1 MNAME
6 NKKQKLID
14 KGAKHS
20 NSSNKEKFVDLSQN
34 QEIPIAHSVKTS
46 AHHDSSHS
54 KNKLKNL
61 FDKSISTV
69 ASLIHP
75 SHEHHHHHHHSV
87 SNTSPKQMQLSG
99 SMSTLSDES
108 ALFVPDN
115 HVSKL
120 KNTLPSNLSHED
132 DDSTSQSSN
141 ETVTNPLSTR
151 KVEQHNQLNK
161 SFSNRAAYSAGS
173 SYGAV
178 NSKQTH
184 NSDAI
189 SAYTDEADDEQDDA
203 SSILTNNQS
212 ILYDSLSKKQSK
224 LKHKSFKTRDDQLEV
239 ADRHQHAQNNR
250 IISSKHL
257 LNSDYDGDDFLDAF
271 RVFDLN
277 GDGRITAKE
286 LNYVLKELGIKMK
299 KKDIEKMINE
309 LDKDKNGTIEYSE
322 FVQMMTMPASREA
335 DEFELR
341 EAFRC
346 IDTDG
351 NGYISREELKQ
362 AVEKIMSMDKKISM
376 QDVEEM
382 MREADVDGNGLIDFD
397 EFVRILVDKRN

>member
-1 MNAME
+1 M
-6 NKKQKLID
+6 Q
-14 KGAKHS
+14 
-20 NSSNKEKFVDLSQN
+20 SSS
-34 QEIPIAHSVKTS
+34 
-46 AHHDSSHS
+46 
-54 KNKLKNL
+54 
-61 FDKSISTV
+61 
-69 ASLIHP
+69 
-75 SHEHHHHHHHSV
+75 
-87 SNTSPKQMQLSG
+87 

-108 ALFVPDN
+108 TFFIPDN
-115 HVSKL
+115 KL
-120 KNTLPSNLSHED
+120 KITLPTNLSHGD
-132 DDSTSQSSN
+132 NDSTSQSSN
-141 ETVTNPLSTR
+141 ETIKNPSSSR
-151 KVEQHNQLNK
+151 KIQSRNQVNK
-161 SFSNRAAYSAGS
+161 SLSNSTAHSPGS
-173 SYGAV
+173 SWSGV
-178 NSKQTH
+178 DSKLIH
-184 NSDAI
+184 NSDVI
-189 SAYTDEADDEQDDA
+189 SAYTDEADDEQDDM
-203 SSILTNNQS
+203 SSIQTNNQS
-212 ILYDSLSKKQSK
+212 ILYDSFNKKQSK
-224 LKHKSFKTRDDQLEV
+224 IKQKSFKTRDEQFDPT
-239 ADRHQHAQNNR
+239 DRNSHAQHVH
-250 IISSKHL
+250 IASSKQL
-257 LNSDYDGDDFLDAF
+257 FNTDYDEDDFMDAF

-286 LNYVLKELGIKMK
+286 LNYALKELGIKMK

-351 NGYISREELKQ
+351 NGYISREELRQ